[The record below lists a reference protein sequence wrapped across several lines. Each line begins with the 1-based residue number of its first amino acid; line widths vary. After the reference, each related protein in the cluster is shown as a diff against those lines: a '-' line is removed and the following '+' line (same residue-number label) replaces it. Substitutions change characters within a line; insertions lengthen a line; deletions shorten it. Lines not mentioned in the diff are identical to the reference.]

1 MLADYALRL
10 IKLLGSASIVIAFT
24 YLLSTTPVGQ
34 QLLSVKER
42 IITRKDQWLIWLI
55 FSGFALYNSLSIT
68 THGADARIIA
78 PILAGFIAGPLVGV
92 GVALIGIAGAIIEY
106 NFDISM
112 SLANTG
118 DLIDSIVVI
127 NLLAGYSAG
136 MFQRHRK
143 NLISIKSAA
152 LFVVLF
158 DIIIMFPTEIYL
170 ADNPELFLKT
180 ASMIFPPM
188 LIVHLVCIVVFLLLI
203 RNFNAEQ
210 NAKIIERKITLEKGI
225 AQKIFQSLH
234 SDSKKTIL
242 TQDTAQ
248 LACYPETDV
257 TQYTNRFIA
266 KVTINNY
273 YYFSYGYF
281 FGAQTPVAMAISYV
295 KPLFENLA
303 KNHLAPTEID
313 TALKDNLRAFS
324 DQNVLLRMVC
334 CRINLRDNT
343 FEYSGSDNCQPVLIR
358 NHIALL
364 LGNNEA
370 LQIDDI
376 IAVVNIE
383 TNILPPL
390 NALSALP
397 DIGNISTAVTDA
409 LYITVLNN
417 PKVIARFKRS
427 IARDPEV
434 ISQLFEQCREFCQVN
449 NLQPRTNRDI
459 GLLLD
464 ETVSNAI
471 KYSGVVDLNDTSA
484 ILVNVAFELE
494 TRHLEVTV
502 AWKGDYF
509 DPLQYT
515 LIPDQQSRVPGGW
528 GIFLIKKLTDTITF
542 ERKNDYNTLIM
553 QKTYPESTKITKPEG
568 I

>member
-42 IITRKDQWLIWLI
+42 IFSRKDQWLLCLI
-55 FSGFALYNSLSIT
+55 FGGFALYNSLSIT

-78 PILAGFIAGPLVGV
+78 PLLAGFIAGPIVGV
-92 GVALIGIAGAIIEY
+92 VVALIGIAGAIIEY

-118 DLIDSIVVI
+118 DLLDSIVVV
-127 NLLAGYSAG
+127 NLIAGYSAG
-136 MFQRHRK
+136 VFQRNRK
-143 NLISIKSAA
+143 ELISIKSAA

-158 DIIIMFPTEIYL
+158 DIIVMFPTELYL
-170 ADNPELFLKT
+170 ADSPELFWKT
-180 ASMIFPPM
+180 AIMIFPPM

-210 NAKIIERKITLEKGI
+210 NAKIIEQKITLEKGI

-234 SDSKKTIL
+234 SDSKKALL
-242 TQDTAQ
+242 TNDAMQ

-266 KVTINNY
+266 KVTVNNY

-303 KNHLAPTEID
+303 KNHLPPAEIV
-313 TALKDNLRAFS
+313 TALKENLQAFS
-324 DQNVLLRMVC
+324 DQNVLLRLVC
-334 CRINLRDNT
+334 CRINLHDNS
-343 FEYSGSDNCQPVLIR
+343 FEHFGSDDCQPVLIR
-358 NHIALL
+358 NHCAQFLY
-364 LGNNEA
+364 NNFE
-370 LQIDDI
+370 LQCDDI
-376 IAVVNIE
+376 IAIVNIE
-383 TNILPPL
+383 TNIMPPL
-390 NALSALP
+390 AALSALP
-397 DIGNISTAVTDA
+397 DISNVSIHITDA
-409 LYITVLNN
+409 VYITVLNN
-417 PKVIARFKRS
+417 PKIIARFLRS
-427 IARDPEV
+427 IGRDSELL
-434 ISQLFEQCREFCQVN
+434 SQLFEQSREFCLVN
-449 NLQPRTNRDI
+449 NLPPRTNRDI

-471 KYSGVVDLNDTSA
+471 KYSGVVDVNDSSA
-484 ILVNVAFELE
+484 IRINVTFEQD
-494 TRHLEVTV
+494 TRHLAVTV

-509 DPLQYT
+509 DPLQYH
-515 LIPDQQSRVPGGW
+515 LIPDQQSRIPGGW
-528 GIFLIKKLTDTITF
+528 GIFLIKKITDTITF

-553 QKTYPESTKITKPEG
+553 QKTYPESAK
-568 I
+568 